1 MNKTIVL
8 VAEDN
13 ADSRDLLCMLL
24 ENEGYVVV
32 TANDGEK
39 AIQLLDEIRPDVI
52 ITDLLLPLVG
62 GGDLIRHVRK
72 RAELA
77 DVPIVVTSAYGRH
90 YESEALQAGATV
102 VMQKPINTDL
112 LISTIRDKQAHRL
125 PQA

>member
-39 AIQLLDEIRPDVI
+39 AIQLLDEIKPDVI

-102 VMQKPINTDL
+102 VMQKPLNTDL

>member
-39 AIQLLDEIRPDVI
+39 AIQLLDEIKPDVI